1 MGGTMNKLI
10 KIIEQFKSKKILV
23 IGDVML
29 DKYIWGEVTR
39 ISPEAPVQIVNV
51 MREEYVPG
59 GASNVAANIA
69 ELGAKAWMV
78 GVVGNDETRNKLIN
92 ETAKKKINSD
102 YLISDPEK
110 RTILKVRVFGGKQ
123 QLLRFDYEK
132 KGDISRNTEQ
142 KILSSIKEIIKDIDA
157 VIVSDYAKGT
167 ITGDLMEALK
177 ELCKKNSMLLIVDPK
192 PEHKEYY
199 KNVTLITPNTT
210 EAKKMAGLSEDAEE
224 DVESVGKRLLAE
236 LNSNVLITRGERGMS
251 LFEKN
256 GSILSIP
263 TFAKEVYDIIG
274 AGDTSVAALALALAS
289 GASLEESAIIANHAA
304 GITVGKVGTST
315 VTAEELKRSIEN
327 A

>member
-1 MGGTMNKLI
+1 MVGTMNKLI

-29 DKYIWGEVTR
+29 DKYIWGEVAR

-51 MREEYVPG
+51 VKEEYVPG

-69 ELGAKAWMV
+69 ELGAKVWMV
-78 GVVGNDETRNKLIN
+78 GVVGNDETRNKLIM
-92 ETAKKKINSD
+92 EIAKKNINSD

-142 KILSSIKEIIKDIDA
+142 KMLNSIKGIIKNIDA
-157 VIVSDYAKGT
+157 IIVSDYAKGT
-167 ITGDLMEALK
+167 ITRDLMEALK
-177 ELCKKNSMLLIVDPK
+177 ELCKKNSMLLIDDAK

-199 KNVTLITPNTT
+199 KNVNLITPNTS
-210 EAKKMAGLSEDAEE
+210 EAKKMAGLSEDDEE
-224 DVESVGKRLLAE
+224 DVESVGKKLLTE
-236 LNSNVLITRGERGMS
+236 LNSNVLITRGEKGMS
-251 LFEKN
+251 FFKKN
-256 GSILSIP
+256 RSILSIP

-274 AGDTSVAALALALAS
+274 AGDTSF
-289 GASLEESAIIANHAA
+289 AIISYTSLAN
-304 GITVGKVGTST
+304 VGM
-315 VTAEELKRSIEN
+315 LN
-327 A
+327 M

>member
-1 MGGTMNKLI
+1 MNNLL
-10 KIIEQFKSKKILV
+10 KIIEKFKSKKILV

-51 MREEYVPG
+51 VKEEYVPG

-69 ELGAKAWMV
+69 ELGAKVWMV
-78 GVVGNDETRNKLIN
+78 GVVGNDETRDKLISGI
-92 ETAKKKINSD
+92 AKKKINSD

-110 RTILKVRVFGGKQ
+110 RTILKVRIFGGKQ

-142 KILSSIKEIIKDIDA
+142 KMLNSIKEIIKNIDA
-157 VIVSDYAKGT
+157 IIVSDYAKGT
-167 ITGDLMEALK
+167 ITRDLMEALK

-199 KNVTLITPNTT
+199 KNVNLITPNIS

-224 DVESVGKRLLAE
+224 DVESMGKKLLAE
-236 LNSNVLITRGERGMS
+236 LNSNVLITRGEKGMS

-289 GASLEESAIIANHAA
+289 GASFEESAIIANYAA

-315 VTAEELKRSIEN
+315 VTIEELRESIEN

>member
-1 MGGTMNKLI
+1 MNKLI

-51 MREEYVPG
+51 VKEEYVPG

-69 ELGAKAWMV
+69 EFGANVWMV

-92 ETAKKKINSD
+92 GIAKKRINSD

-132 KGDISRNTEQ
+132 KGDISRNTKQ
-142 KILSSIKEIIKDIDA
+142 KMLNSIKEIIKNIDA
-157 VIVSDYAKGT
+157 IIVSDYAKGT
-167 ITGDLMEALK
+167 ITRDLMEALK

-199 KNVTLITPNTT
+199 KNVNLITPNTS
-210 EAKKMAGLSEDAEE
+210 EAKKMAGLSEDDEE
-224 DVESVGKRLLAE
+224 DVESVGKKLLTE
-236 LNSNVLITRGERGMS
+236 LNSNVLITRGEKGIS
-251 LFEKN
+251 LFKKN
-256 GSILSIP
+256 RSILSIP

-315 VTAEELKRSIEN
+315 VSIEELKESVEN

>member
-1 MGGTMNKLI
+1 MNKLI